1 MKITL
6 LRNNSLVFFFC
17 MVMLL
22 SCTSYSIEEYVNHV
36 NENEVYVKKQEAGD
50 FTLTCQFR
58 PAEYLACA
66 ELRQMKKYN
75 RQQFESVKMA
85 FENALYFSLRISR
98 NDSANVLLHN
108 VANQQEYGL
117 RLNYLSNFMG
127 EHFYLITSSGAK
139 VIPMV
144 YEYQR
149 SYGNSPDACFIFS
162 FPSSAVENE
171 RESIQLVYDDKLFDI
186 PEEVRWNFS
195 IRDITGK
202 QPKIKFPS

>member
-1 MKITL
+1 MKTLL

-17 MVMLL
+17 MVLL
-22 SCTSYSIEEYVNHV
+22 SSCTSYSVDEYVSRV
-36 NENEVYVKKQEAGD
+36 NEDEAYVKKQETSD
-50 FTLTCQFR
+50 YTLTCQFR

-66 ELRQMKKYN
+66 ELRQKKTYN
-75 RQQFESVKMA
+75 SQQFESMKKA

-98 NDSANVLLHN
+98 NDSANVLLYN
-108 VANQQEYGL
+108 VGNQQEYGL

-127 EHFYLITSSGAK
+127 DHFYLVTSSGVK
-139 VIPMV
+139 VTPMI

-149 SYGNSPDACFIFS
+149 SYGNTPDACFIFS
-162 FPSSAVENE
+162 FPASAVEHE
-171 RESIQLVYDDKLFDI
+171 KESIQLIYDDKLFDI
-186 PEEVRWNFS
+186 PEQVRWNFS